1 MNKICFLNLISPL
14 LAKLH
19 LFQSMGFIYY
29 YILTDLVSILH
40 RSYQFGIK
48 CQMRFFKETTGSRL
62 EHNIVLLLVKLNVPI

>member
-1 MNKICFLNLISPL
+1 MNKICFLYLISPL

-48 CQMRFFKETTGSRL
+48 CQMWVF
-62 EHNIVLLLVKLNVPI
+62 